1 MHPKIDYF
9 AGPWRSLCAL
19 ILALAAG
26 LATAVAADY
35 FVDDT
40 GGLDTNAG
48 TSAGAAWRSLTK
60 VTATTFAPGD
70 KIYFKAGGVWTG
82 RVELKGSGNAANPI
96 VVDQYSTSSGG
107 LLTGAN
113 VTGNKPKID
122 GGGYQSAVQLVNN
135 AYWELNNLEI
145 VNDGGPTQ
153 EGASKLNR
161 YGIYVLS
168 NSAGIRTHFYFKN
181 LYVHDVFP
189 ETTDPVN
196 GVNPESN
203 GIHVVTTG
211 TNTDTYFDDVRVEN
225 CYISYLYRYGFWIG
239 KKGARNPDYFY
250 HKNILIR
257 NNTFYQTGGSGVLTN
272 VCDGVL
278 LEHNV
283 TNWTGYSGDSRMWNR
298 GSGYWPYSC
307 RNVTVQ
313 YNQFMHAR
321 GLADSCG
328 MHTDLYNE
336 NVLVQ
341 YNFSYDNAGGF
352 CEILAEN
359 KNVTYRYNVSVNDG
373 DRINAG
379 EPGGKMFFI
388 QGGNTN
394 VKIYNN
400 TVYVKPGM
408 ATTLVLGG
416 GNPGQS
422 IWNNI
427 FVIEGELINKET
439 AGTNPGNFNGNIWY
453 GNYPGGLPVSNTDVF
468 LNPLLVNPG
477 GITADDYKLQDTS
490 PAIGAGVLIVDGA
503 IGTLGTAN
511 THDYWG
517 TALPAT
523 MRSFGAYEVDH
534 NFPPVPTPQSVSV
547 VMNTA
552 RAITLAAVD
561 ANGDALTYA
570 VVTGPSHGSLTG
582 TAPDLIYTPA
592 AGYSGADSFTFR
604 ATDDA
609 GSVSASVATV
619 GLTVGNNQLP
629 VARAGVDQSVN
640 DADGDGLQVF
650 ALDGSGSSDSDGT
663 LTTYAWTEGATP
675 IATGSTPT
683 VSLATGVHTLTLTVT
698 DNNGG
703 MSTDT
708 VNVVVVPLVGPTI
721 TVAATDS
728 AAAETVPNNGV
739 FTLTRTA
746 PTTSALDVLVAI
758 GGTATN
764 GVDYAALSPV
774 VHFNAGSSTATL
786 TVVPV
791 DDTEVD
797 PAETVTVTTFA
808 ATPSTAKVT
817 ITDNDLPT
825 VTLAVNDNSSNEAG
839 SNTGIFLLTRNG
851 STAATLTVNYTLD
864 GTAINGTDY
873 TTLTGSATFA
883 IGSSTVWLA
892 VTPTDDAIYE
902 GPEAMSLTLSAGSS
916 YFLGA
921 TTSGTITIADNDLP
935 TVSLAGTNLAASE
948 AGPVSGVLTLTRTGY
963 LGTSLDVALT
973 IAGTATNGV
982 DYIALPTTV
991 SFAAGSDTAIVTI
1004 TPIDNTVYGGPK
1016 TVMITLPTS
1025 TAYTVAGAPN
1035 NSGTVTIADNDAAK
1049 VSVAVTDSSC
1059 AEQFSGAG
1067 VFTLTRDGLTTAPLT
1082 VYYTLG
1088 GSAESGTDYAALTG
1102 SVTFAV
1108 SKTTATVT
1116 ITPVDDTLYEGPE
1129 DVTLTLNA
1137 DSAYTLGTPAS
1148 AALTITDSDLPTVA
1162 VAANPT
1168 TLTEGGSGAVLT
1180 FTRTGI
1186 TRLGALTVSYALS
1199 GTAVNGSDYTA
1210 LSGSITIPQ
1219 DQATATTTVAAI
1231 LDNVSEAPE
1240 TLIVTLSTNAAYTL
1254 GSPSTV
1260 TLTQLDNVGTP
1271 VAINIA
1277 ATDAAASEPAKGDGT
1292 GNFTLTRSGDPS
1304 TALTVNVSATGTA
1317 TEGSDYSALP
1327 NTVAFAA
1334 NQTTATVTVAPLDD
1348 NDAEPDETVILNVLA
1363 GTGYTVGASVSAT
1376 VNLYDDEAAQVRVE
1390 VTDSKCIEQVSP
1402 DAGTF
1407 TLRRLGNRTA
1417 ALSVNYTLSGT
1428 ATNGTDYTALSG
1440 AATIAANSGSVAV
1453 TVTPTNDAVLEG
1465 TEMVILTV
1473 GTGSG
1478 YTPGTPANGT
1488 IELRDDEVVDV
1499 TVTVLDGTCIEQPT
1513 PDNGSFRITSSVA
1526 AQTGGL
1532 TVSYTI
1538 GGTATAGSDYTTL
1551 SGTATIPAG
1560 ALYVD
1565 VLVAPLDDMAIEGA
1579 ESVIITLSGAGAVYD
1594 IGDNRTQTLWIRDN
1608 EVQTITL
1615 TAPISS
1621 AAEGD
1626 GAGVTAGQYTFTA
1639 SAAPSSD
1646 LTLSYTMTGTA
1657 TNGVDYSYLP
1667 NMIVLPAGQTAV
1679 SLVLTPMDD
1688 ELAEVAETAVLTV
1701 VNSGLYNAGT
1711 TAGLTVTIAASDAP
1725 LATIA
1730 AADMAAAE
1738 NPVDTGRFVVTLS
1751 KIVTANTAVN
1761 YTVGGTATSASDYTA
1776 LTGSVTVAAGSNTA
1790 TVTVTPV
1797 NDALVEG
1804 SETVI
1809 ATLAGGTGYALAG
1822 SPYTSGTV
1830 TIADDEVATVSIA
1843 ATDDSAAEPVT
1854 DPATDTGNFTISRSG
1869 VATGTL
1875 TVSVAFSGAVTS
1887 GFDYTALPV
1896 MVTFAPG
1903 ETTRTLTLTP
1913 LSDALVEG
1921 SETLVAAVASG
1932 TGYVIDPAYPTAIV
1946 TILDATLPPYEAW
1959 LTGFTFAPGADK
1971 TATGDPDGDGLA
1983 NVLEYATG
1991 QNPTAHS
1998 ASPIT
2003 FREVEA
2009 SGSTYLQLSVSRNPA
2024 VTNVLI
2030 EGLSAGTLSD
2040 SGAWSTGNT
2049 VIVTDTP
2056 SAFTVRDSLPMA
2068 GNSKRFLRLRFT
2080 PQP

>member
-1 MHPKIDYF
+1 MRTTIDSF
-9 AGPWRSLCAL
+9 PSRWRSLCVL
-19 ILALAAG
+19 VLSLAAV
-26 LATAVAADY
+26 LPTAMAADY
-35 FVDDT
+35 YVDDT

-48 TSAGAAWRSLTK
+48 TSAGAAWQSLTK

-96 VVDQYSTSSGG
+96 VVDQYSTSSGS
-107 LLTGAN
+107 LLTGTN

-135 AYWELNNLEI
+135 SYWELNNLEI
-145 VNDGGPTQ
+145 VNDGGPTLG
-153 EGASKLNR
+153 GASKLNR

-203 GIHVVTTG
+203 GIHIVTTG

-239 KKGARNPDYFY
+239 KKGARNPNYFY

-283 TNWTGYSGDSRMWNR
+283 TNWTGYAGDRRMWNR

-321 GLADSCG
+321 GIADSCG

-352 CEILAEN
+352 CEILEEN
-359 KNVTYRYNVSVNDG
+359 NNVTYRYNVSVNDG
-373 DRINAG
+373 DRINGG

-408 ATTLVLGG
+408 ATTLVLNGV
-416 GNPGQS
+416 NPGQS

-427 FVIEGELINKET
+427 FVIEGELINTET

-453 GNYPGGLPVSNTDVF
+453 GNYPGGLPVSDTDVF
-468 LNPLLVNPG
+468 VNPLLVNPG

-490 PAIGAGVLIVDGA
+490 PAIGAGVAIADAA

-552 RAITLAAVD
+552 RTITLAAVD

-604 ATDDA
+604 ATDSA
-609 GSVSASVATV
+609 GAVSASVATV

-629 VARAGVDQSVN
+629 VARAGVDQSVD
-640 DADGDGLQVF
+640 DADGDGLQEVT
-650 ALDGSGSSDSDGT
+650 LDGSGSSDSDGT

-703 MSTDT
+703 TATDT

-739 FTLTRTA
+739 FTLTRSA

-774 VHFNAGSSTATL
+774 VHFNAGSATATL

-817 ITDNDLPT
+817 ITDNDLPM

-851 STAATLTVNYTLD
+851 STAAALTVNYTLD

-916 YFLGA
+916 YLLGA
-921 TTSGTITIADNDLP
+921 TTSGTITISDNDLP
-935 TVSLAGTNLAASE
+935 TVSLASTNLAASE

-963 LGTSLDVALT
+963 LGTALDVALT

-982 DYIALPTTV
+982 DYITLPTTV
-991 SFAAGSDTAIVTI
+991 SFAAGSDSAIVTI

-1035 NSGTVTIADNDAAK
+1035 NSGTVTIADDDLPG
-1049 VSVAVTDSSC
+1049 VTVAVTDSSC

-1067 VFTLTRDGLTTAPLT
+1067 VFTLTRDGLTSAPLT

-1116 ITPVDDTLYEGPE
+1116 ITPVDDAIYEGPE

-1137 DSAYTLGTPAS
+1137 DSAYTVGTTANAS
-1148 AALTITDSDLPTVA
+1148 ITITDSDLPTVSL
-1162 VAANPT
+1162 AASAT
-1168 TLTEGGSGAVLT
+1168 TLTEGGAGAVLT

-1186 TRLGALTVSYALS
+1186 TRLGALTIPYTVA
-1199 GTAVNGSDYTA
+1199 GTAVNGSDYTG

-1231 LDNVSEAPE
+1231 LDSVSEAPE
-1240 TLIVTLSTNAAYTL
+1240 TLIVTIPTNAAYTL
-1254 GSPSTV
+1254 GSPASA
-1260 TLTQLDNVGTP
+1260 TLTMSDNVATP
-1271 VAINIA
+1271 VTINIA
-1277 ATDAAASEPAKGDGT
+1277 ATDAATSEPSKGDGVGT
-1292 GNFTLTRSGDPS
+1292 FTLTRSGDPS
-1304 TALTVNVSATGTA
+1304 IAVTVNVRTTGTA
-1317 TEGSDYSALP
+1317 TAGSDYSALP
-1327 NTVAFAA
+1327 NTMAFAA

-1363 GTGYTVGASVSAT
+1363 GTGYTVGTSATAT
-1376 VNLYDDEAAQVRVE
+1376 VNLYDDESTQVVRVE
-1390 VTDSKCIEQVSP
+1390 VTDSKCIEQAAP
-1402 DAGTF
+1402 DAGVF

-1417 ALSVNYTLSGT
+1417 ALTVNYTMSGR

-1440 AATIAANSGSVAV
+1440 AATIAANSGSATV
-1453 TVTPTNDAVLEG
+1453 TVAPINDAVVEG
-1465 TEMVILTV
+1465 TETVILTL

-1513 PDNGSFRITSSVA
+1513 PDNGSFRITSTA
-1526 AQTGGL
+1526 AAPTGGL

-1538 GGTATAGSDYTTL
+1538 GGTATAGFDYTTL

-1565 VLVAPLDDMAIEGA
+1565 VLVAPLDDTEIEGA
-1579 ESVIITLSGAGAVYD
+1579 ESVIMTLSGAGAVYD

-1608 EVQTITL
+1608 EVPTITV
-1615 TAPISS
+1615 TAPIAN

-1626 GAGVTAGQYTFTA
+1626 GAGGTGGQYTFTA
-1639 SAAPSSD
+1639 SSAPSSD
-1646 LTLSYTMTGTA
+1646 LTLSYTMAGTA
-1657 TNGVDYSYLP
+1657 MNGVDYNYLP
-1667 NMIVLPAGQTAV
+1667 GAIVLPAGQTAV

-1688 ELAEVAETAVLTV
+1688 ELAEVAETAVLTA
-1701 VNSGLYNAGT
+1701 VNAGLYNAGS
-1711 TAGLTVTIAASDAP
+1711 TAVTVTIAASDAP
-1725 LATIA
+1725 VATIA
-1730 AADMAAAE
+1730 AVDEAAAE
-1738 NPVDTGRFVVTLS
+1738 NPVDAARFVVALS
-1751 KIVTANTAVN
+1751 KIVAANTAVN
-1761 YTVGGTATSASDYTA
+1761 YTVGGTATSATDYTA

-1790 TVTVTPV
+1790 TVTVTPL
-1797 NDALVEG
+1797 NDSLIEG
-1804 SETVI
+1804 SETVST
-1809 ATLAGGTGYALAG
+1809 TLAANGALYTIGTPSVA
-1822 SPYTSGTV
+1822 TV
-1830 TIADDEVATVSIA
+1830 TIADDEVAKVAIA
-1843 ATDDSAAEPVT
+1843 ATDASAAEPVT
-1854 DPATDTGNFTISRSG
+1854 GPATDIGTFTLTRDG
-1869 VATGTL
+1869 VGTGTL
-1875 TVSVAFSGAVTS
+1875 TVNLAISGTATNGV
-1887 GFDYTALPV
+1887 DYLALPST
-1896 MVTFAPG
+1896 VTFAAA
-1903 ETTRTLTLTP
+1903 ETSKTLMVLP
-1913 LSDALVEG
+1913 YSDALVEG
-1921 SETLVAAVASG
+1921 SETLVATVASG
-1932 TGYVIDPAYPTAIV
+1932 TGYVIDPAYPSATV
-1946 TILDATLPPYEAW
+1946 TILDATLPPYDAW
-1959 LTGFTFAPGADK
+1959 LAGFTFAPGADK

-1983 NVLEYATG
+1983 NVIEYATG
-1991 QNPTAHS
+1991 LNPTLAS
-1998 ASPIT
+1998 ANPIT
-2003 FREVEA
+2003 SSTMVDN
-2009 SGSTYLQLSVSRNPA
+2009 GSTYLRISVSRNPA

-2030 EGLSAGTLSD
+2030 EGLSAGTLTD
-2040 SGAWSTGNT
+2040 PGAWSTVNT
-2049 VIVTDTP
+2049 VIVTDT
-2056 SAFTVRDSLPMA
+2056 SSVFTVRDSLPME

-2080 PQP
+2080 LQP